1 MYLLALALLGCGS
14 NAPFEPPSLA
24 VATADPGRVR
34 FVAVGDTGKGNA
46 GQRRVARAMGQICA
60 ERGCDFA
67 LLLGDNY
74 YPRGMQAPGDPRI
87 DELVTDVYRELGI
100 PVLAV
105 LGNHDWG
112 RGLDDDAARWQVEW
126 ARSHDFVRMP
136 ERYYRFVAGDA
147 TFFALDTTPV
157 FWGND
162 RAQDRWLREAV
173 RRAPTRWKIVFGHHT
188 FRSDGEHGNAGA
200 YEGLGFVPIVRGSP
214 LRRLFE
220 GGVCGV
226 ADLYLAGH
234 DHNLQWIEHCGADL
248 VVTGAGATARDLVD
262 RGNHPRFAAAA
273 LGFAWIEL
281 ADRARV
287 AFFDD
292 RAERLYEGEAR
303 APAAAGALGEAP

>member
-1 MYLLALALLGCGS
+1 MFLLALTLSGCRP
-14 NAPFEPPSLA
+14 APTVEPPTA
-24 VATADPGRVR
+24 VFPTAHPARVR

-46 GQRRVARAMGQICA
+46 GQRRVARAIEEVCA
-60 ERGCDFA
+60 ARGCDFA

-74 YPRGMQAPGDPRI
+74 YPRGMRSPDDPRI
-87 DELVTDVYRELGI
+87 DELVTDVYGGVGV
-100 PVLAV
+100 PVVAV

-126 ARSHDFVRMP
+126 ARAHDFVHMP
-136 ERYYRFVAGDA
+136 DRYYSFVAGDA

-162 RAQDRWLREAV
+162 REQARWLREAL
-173 RRAPTRWKIVFGHHT
+173 RGAPTRWRIVFGHHT

-200 YEGLGFVPIVRGSP
+200 YEGLRFVPVVRGSP

-220 GGVCGV
+220 GAVCGA

-234 DHNLQWIEHCGADL
+234 DHLLQWIEHCDTDL
-248 VVTGAGATARDLVD
+248 VVSGAGATARELVD
-262 RGNHPRFAAAA
+262 RGNDPRFAVSE

-281 ADRARV
+281 ADRMRV

-292 RAERLYEGEAR
+292 RGERLYEGDSR
-303 APAAAGALGEAP
+303 MPATSTPREAP